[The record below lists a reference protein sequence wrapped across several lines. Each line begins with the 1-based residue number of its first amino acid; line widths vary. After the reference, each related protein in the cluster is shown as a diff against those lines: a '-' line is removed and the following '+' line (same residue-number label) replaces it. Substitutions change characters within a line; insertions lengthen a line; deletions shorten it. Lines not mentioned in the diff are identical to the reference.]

1 MAPLVEVSRGSFEI
15 RHLRKADL
23 ATPGAWLAA
32 RRRGTG
38 SARRQL
44 RRRHTAE
51 GWDFLPGEPCGP
63 RYAFGRIRAAARPVM
78 AKPTTETLT
87 ISDGSTMEITR
98 LPDIDDATWTED
110 GRMSQPCQVKQ
121 YVQSSPETAKSLQT
135 FATNP
140 EAMRGWLQTQA
151 IAEHYNSKLATG
163 DAPALNLERFA
174 FVLQDIKKNGMEAAM
189 KYYQDEELMQKISQK
204 MGGLPADLQPET
216 PLTLHEA
223 AKNGNL
229 AAVQESTRPKR
240 SANPKRQRAGT
251 RCKVEGFEVMDAQL
265 ETIANEDF
273 LQKKKPLD
281 SQDHKGITAL
291 GYAIGTNRIAVV
303 KLLLDSRANPYA
315 VDSNGNSGLHYAA
328 GYGRKELLE
337 YLLKAGLNVNHV
349 NAQGQT
355 PLTVA
360 QMNKQEAAITFLRAN
375 APLWKQ
381 QGRSLLLRE
390 DPACKASVKV
400 ASFDLNDTLV
410 SSRIGAPGGCDRLRS
425 GCLF

>member
-1 MAPLVEVSRGSFEI
+1 
-15 RHLRKADL
+15 
-23 ATPGAWLAA
+23 
-32 RRRGTG
+32 
-38 SARRQL
+38 
-44 RRRHTAE
+44 
-51 GWDFLPGEPCGP
+51 
-63 RYAFGRIRAAARPVM
+63 M

-98 LPDIDDATWTED
+98 LPDIDDATWTE
-110 GRMSQPCQVKQ
+110 VKQ

-163 DAPALNLERFA
+163 DAPVQDKVKSLEHDPE
-174 FVLQDIKKNGMEAAM
+174 LQEMFEDIKKNGMEAAM

-204 MGGLPADLQPET
+204 MGGLPADLQPVLRQIEET

-229 AAVQESTRPKR
+229 AAVQ
-240 SANPKRQRAGT
+240 
-251 RCKVEGFEVMDAQL
+251 
-265 ETIANEDF
+265 DF

-375 APLWKQ
+375 
-381 QGRSLLLRE
+381 
-390 DPACKASVKV
+390 
-400 ASFDLNDTLV
+400 
-410 SSRIGAPGGCDRLRS
+410 GAQ
-425 GCLF
+425 